1 MSCIKAE
8 LIVETKDKKIV
19 QEANSLL
26 KNFFLLLERHLAKR
40 YVTVKTTSGS
50 DDSGNNQANTFG
62 VNAGSGDSNYGIVV
76 GSGSTAVDI
85 CNDYALENKLDLD
98 YSGVTIENTTC
109 ESGIIEIAIKRD
121 ITNNSGS
128 DVTINEVGLYC
139 HGKTTSYFHC
149 IDRTVLVESVT
160 LQNEQTMK
168 VTYKLKYVA

>member
-26 KNFFLLLERHLAKR
+26 IQFFQLLERHLK
-40 YVTVKTTSGS
+40 YYDVKVKKIDG
-50 DDSGNNQANTFG
+50 ANDISYPEKYTFK
-62 VNAGSGDSNYGIVV
+62 VAAAAGDSSYGIVV

-85 CNDYALENKLDLD
+85 CNDYALENKLELD
-98 YSGVTIENTTC
+98 YEATTVNATSCGSGVIEVSIYR
-109 ESGIIEIAIKRD
+109 E
-121 ITNNSGS
+121 ITNNTGA

-139 HGKTTSYFHC
+139 WGYQSDRIHC
-149 IDRTVLVESVT
+149 IDRTVLVEPVT